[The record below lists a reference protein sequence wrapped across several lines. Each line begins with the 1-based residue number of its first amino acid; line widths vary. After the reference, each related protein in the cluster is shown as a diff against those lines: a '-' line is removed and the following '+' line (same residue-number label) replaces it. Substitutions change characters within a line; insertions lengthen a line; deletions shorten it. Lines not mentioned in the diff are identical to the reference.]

1 MSERDSSNIDVK
13 TAAAAAAREE
23 VDSHSQVQRQ
33 VRDLIGRKEIRRLR
47 AKNERHRGVWFGLG
61 MFGLVGWSVTI
72 PTLLGAAIGMW
83 IDARWDGRQSWT
95 LMLLFGG
102 LVMGCLNAWRWL
114 RDESEVR

>member
-1 MSERDSSNIDVK
+1 MSDGDSRDHDVK
-13 TAAAAAAREE
+13 IDAADAPRDD
-23 VDSHSQVQRQ
+23 VDSHSKVQRQ
-33 VRDLIGRKEIRRLR
+33 VQDLIGRKETRRLR
-47 AKNERHRGVWFGLG
+47 AKNEQHRGVWFGLG

-102 LVMGCLNAWRWL
+102 LILGCLNAWRWL